1 MSLYEAPS
9 YIIALGSVFLANAL
23 PQDSSRILLKEILSL
38 SIKWCKGD
46 FDDCAILKNTDLV
59 SVDDEIYVTFRFGE
73 RDPGQSVILRKPNVW
88 NTDEKLGGLTRQ

>member
-23 PQDSSRILLKEILSL
+23 PQDSSRILLKEILSV
-38 SIKWCKGD
+38 SNKWCKGD
-46 FDDCAILKNTDLV
+46 FDDCVTFKNTDL
-59 SVDDEIYVTFRFGE
+59 VDDEIYVTFHFGD
-73 RDPGQSVILRKPNVW
+73 RDPGQSIILRKPNIL